1 MRQANSTEYSA
12 RAAQRGVSLIEVLV
26 AVVILTIGLLGL
38 AGLQAGGM
46 RVSQG
51 ATFRGLASQYAY
63 DMADRMRANLAS
75 ARAGN
80 YSLSLGATYPVSL
93 SSTAVTNDLNDWMT
107 RMRAVLP
114 AADGSIAVNGNAA
127 TITIQWDDRRAAA
140 RDANPGAAQTAQFI
154 MTTQLWNN

>member
-1 MRQANSTEYSA
+1 MTTRHVGKRISTQDQA
-12 RAAQRGVSLIEVLV
+12 GVSLIEVLV

-51 ATFRGLASQYAY
+51 ATFRGLASQYAS
-63 DMADRMRANLAS
+63 DMADRMRANA
-75 ARAGN
+75 AAAKAGS
-80 YSLSLGATYPVSL
+80 YSLSLGATFPVSL

-114 AADGSIAVNGNAA
+114 AADGSIAANGNEV

-140 RDANPGAAQTAQFI
+140 RDANPSAALTALFI
-154 MTTQLWNN
+154 MRTQLWNN